1 MELKVR
7 NLSFSYDSVEVL
19 RDISFGLKQGETLG
33 IVGPNGSGKTTL
45 LRCINKVLKSKEGVV
60 FLDDVNLAL
69 IRQKEIAQKIG
80 VVPQNSTHRFPFTV
94 FDIVLM
100 GRFPHKRRFDKEEEE
115 DFDIVD
121 RCLSLSGISHL
132 ASRLITEVS
141 GGEHQRVIIAR
152 ALAQKPQVLLL
163 DEPTLHLDINHQI
176 ELLELL
182 KALAKNENLIIIIV
196 SHDLNLAARYSD
208 RILIL
213 KGGKIYQAGLPEEVI
228 TYQCIKEVYGI
239 EVEIIRSQI
248 TNSLNIIPV
257 SKAGV

>member
-1 MELKVR
+1 MRLEVKRV
-7 NLSFSYDSVEVL
+7 SFSYDSVEAL
-19 RDISFGLKQGETLG
+19 RDVSFKLNQGQILG

-45 LRCINKVLKSKEGVV
+45 LRCINRVLKAKSGVV
-60 FLDDVNLAL
+60 LLDDINLAL

-100 GRFPHKRRFDKEEEE
+100 GRFPHKGRFDKEKEE
-115 DFDIVD
+115 DFDIV
-121 RCLSLSGISHL
+121 RRSLSLSGISHL
-132 ASRLITEVS
+132 AERLITEVS
-141 GGEHQRVIIAR
+141 GGEHQKVIIAR
-152 ALAQKPQVLLL
+152 ALAQEPQVLLL
-163 DEPTLHLDINHQI
+163 DEPTLHLDINHQL

-182 KALAKNENLIIIIV
+182 KVLARKENLIVIMV

-213 KGGKIYQAGLPEEVI
+213 KEGKIYQAGLPEEVL

-239 EVEIIRSQI
+239 EVEIIQSSV
-248 TNSLNIIPV
+248 TNSINIVPI
-257 SKAGV
+257 STKE